1 LNSSIFEISSLL
13 DGKID
18 DPKKFIKTILYDF
31 YDMTHTIDIEI
42 LEIFNESLKD
52 KIKNLG
58 KSQEIN

>member
-1 LNSSIFEISSLL
+1 MNSSIFEISSLL